1 MKTDCI
7 NVNES
12 IYNRNTKKLARV
24 MAQNLGCRFF
34 NAQEALE
41 MDLSHYKTIGI
52 GSEIYFGSY
61 HQAVFDVV
69 KNLDQLEQVVFIFT
83 SRGTPVLGKYHMPI
97 KKLLAKK
104 GKKIV
109 GESSVRE
116 DDETGPWVIIGEGN
130 VGKPNESDLKKTA

>member
-1 MKTDCI
+1 
-7 NVNES
+7 
-12 IYNRNTKKLARV
+12 
-24 MAQNLGCRFF
+24 
-34 NAQEALE
+34 
-41 MDLSHYKTIGI
+41 
-52 GSEIYFGSY
+52 
-61 HQAVFDVV
+61 
-69 KNLDQLEQVVFIFT
+69 
-83 SRGTPVLGKYHMPI
+83 MPI